1 VRTSLIERITN
12 VRRRYGLI
20 AFATAVVLAG
30 GLAACGDDAGRSSA
44 ANPRPT
50 LPTPTPVE
58 GRISGCDLLTP
69 EEVGY
74 HLDVP
79 TPEAED
85 HSFVPG
91 PNNSLMLPP
100 SLECQYL
107 DPDDATIY
115 LYATLDAQDSYERTP
130 DQRLAE
136 VMAPMPSPKPIRV
149 RGLSGSF
156 SESYPPNGMPVLAV
170 AFRDDPWIQALRLSA
185 NSPAATQ
192 DTLRALAEAMLI
204 RFGR

>member
-12 VRRRYGLI
+12 VRRPHGLI
-20 AFATAVVLAG
+20 ASVTAVVLAG
-30 GLAACGDDAGRSSA
+30 GLAACGDDADGASA
-44 ANPRPT
+44 ANPRPAP
-50 LPTPTPVE
+50 PTPTPIE

-85 HSFVPG
+85 HSFLPG

-115 LYATLDAQDSYERTP
+115 LYARLGAEDSYERTP
-130 DQRLAE
+130 DQILDE
-136 VMAPMPSPKPIRV
+136 VMAPMPSPEPIRV
-149 RGLSGSF
+149 RGLAGSF
-156 SESYPPNGMPVLAV
+156 AEGHPPNGMPVLAV
-170 AFRDDPWIQALRLSA
+170 AFLDDPWIQELRLSA
-185 NSPAATQ
+185 NSPAATRE
-192 DTLRALAEAMLI
+192 TLKALAEAMLV
-204 RFGR
+204 RLGK